1 MAMIPIEIIFT
12 AHFIWFLVQECHFNC
27 DSCCFCFLETLQE
40 GLEGFLSPEC
50 KSKRHFCLFGIRKK
64 SQI

>member
-40 GLEGFLSPEC
+40 GLEGFLVQNVNRKDTTSLGSE
-50 KSKRHFCLFGIRKK
+50 KSL
-64 SQI
+64 